1 MKQKSFSKGII
12 TLVFLLS
19 VSFFTLFANATTAY
33 AAGTPKLNVKS
44 KAIVKG
50 KDYALKVYNLS
61 ETQTVTFTV
70 ADEKIASV
78 DETGVVTALS
88 VGTTVVT
95 AVITDSEASD
105 SLTLE
110 CKITVGPPA
119 LFILFSR
126 LEAEMVVGDRSLMSW
141 MIAPLNTVE
150 LPKFSS
156 SAPEVASVS
165 AGGIVTAKS
174 AGTAYIFAQLNN
186 GFFSACCIT
195 VTDVP
200 EVIEEPEEMIVSEE
214 AVASEAEPE
223 AVAEAAEV
231 SEPVAVAEDEADAET
246 EAVSEPTESVEATE
260 VTEDAESAESSESK
274 ESTFADFLIN
284 LNSNFTNGD
293 NTSEN
298 TGAETAQ

>member
-1 MKQKSFSKGII
+1 MKQRSFSKGII

-19 VSFFTLFANATTAY
+19 VSFFTLFASAATAY

-70 ADEKIASV
+70 KDEAVASV
-78 DETGVVTALS
+78 DEFGVVTALS

-95 AVITDSEASD
+95 AVIEDSEA
-105 SLTLE
+105 TEPVALE

-126 LEAEMVVGDRSLMSW
+126 LEAEMTVGERTMMTW
-141 MIAPLNTVE
+141 MIAPLNTAE

-174 AGTAYIFAQLNN
+174 AGTAYIFAQLDN
-186 GFFSACCIT
+186 GQFGACRIT
-195 VTDVP
+195 VN
-200 EVIEEPEEMIVSEE
+200 EALEPTEE
-214 AVASEAEPE
+214 AEVT
-223 AVAEAAEV
+223 AVAE
-231 SEPVAVAEDEADAET
+231 VAEMPVEEEAQ
-246 EAVSEPTESVEATE
+246 
-260 VTEDAESAESSESK
+260 
-274 ESTFADFLIN
+274 STFADFLIN
-284 LNSNFTNGD
+284 LNANFTNGD

-298 TGAETAQ
+298 TGADTAQ

>member
-19 VSFFTLFANATTAY
+19 VSLFTIFASAATAY

-70 ADEKIASV
+70 ADAEVASV
-78 DETGVVTALS
+78 DESGVVTALS
-88 VGTTVVT
+88 IGTTVVT
-95 AVITDSEASD
+95 AVIEDSEASEE
-105 SLTLE
+105 TEPVALE

-119 LFILFSR
+119 LFILFSH
-126 LEAEMVVGDRSLMSW
+126 LEMEMEVGQRSMMSW

-174 AGTAYIFAQLNN
+174 AGTAYIFAQLDN
-186 GFFSACCIT
+186 GHFGACRIT
-195 VTDVP
+195 VN
-200 EVIEEPEEMIVSEE
+200 EALELIEEPEEE
-214 AVASEAEPE
+214 AT
-223 AVAEAAEV
+223 VAEAAEV
-231 SEPVAVAEDEADAET
+231 PTAEEEP
-246 EAVSEPTESVEATE
+246 
-260 VTEDAESAESSESK
+260 K
-274 ESTFADFLIN
+274 STFADFLIN
-284 LNSNFTNGD
+284 LNANFTNGD

>member
-1 MKQKSFSKGII
+1 MKQRRFSKGII

-19 VSFFTLFANATTAY
+19 VGLFTLLANASTAY
-33 AAGTPKLNVKS
+33 AAGTPKLNVKT

-70 ADEKIASV
+70 KDEDIASV

-88 VGTTVVT
+88 IGTTVVT
-95 AVITDSEASD
+95 AVIEDSEASE
-105 SLTLE
+105 SAEPVVLE
-110 CKITVGPPA
+110 CKVTVGPPA

-126 LEAEMVVGDRSLMSW
+126 LEREMVVGQRSLMSW

-174 AGTAYIFAQLNN
+174 AGTAYIFAQLDN
-186 GFFSACCIT
+186 GHFGACRIT
-195 VTDVP
+195 VSEELELIGEPLEASVTDV
-200 EVIEEPEEMIVSEE
+200 
-214 AVASEAEPE
+214 
-223 AVAEAAEV
+223 AEV
-231 SEPVAVAEDEADAET
+231 SEVEDNT
-246 EAVSEPTESVEATE
+246 EQVEVE
-260 VTEDAESAESSESK
+260 EEKSS
-274 ESTFADFLIN
+274 STFADFLIN
-284 LNSNFTNGD
+284 LNANFTNGD

-298 TGAETAQ
+298 TGADTAQ

>member
-1 MKQKSFSKGII
+1 MKQRRFSKGII

-19 VSFFTLFANATTAY
+19 VSLITLFANASTAY

-70 ADEKIASV
+70 EDEEIASV
-78 DETGVVTALS
+78 DESGVVTALS
-88 VGTTVVT
+88 IGTTVVT
-95 AVITDSEASD
+95 VVIEDSEVSEPTAPVV
-105 SLTLE
+105 LE

-126 LEAEMVVGDRSLMSW
+126 LEMEMSIGQRTMMSW

-156 SAPEVASVS
+156 SDPEVASVS

-174 AGTAYIFAQLNN
+174 AGTAYIFAQLDN
-186 GFFSACCIT
+186 GHFGACRIT
-195 VTDVP
+195 
-200 EVIEEPEEMIVSEE
+200 VSEE
-214 AVASEAEPE
+214 LEITEE
-223 AVAEAAEV
+223 IDETAVAEVAA
-231 SEPVAVAEDEADAET
+231 
-246 EAVSEPTESVEATE
+246 EPTEEGT
-260 VTEDAESAESSESK
+260 

-284 LNSNFTNGD
+284 LNANFTNGD

-298 TGAETAQ
+298 TGADTAQ

>member
-1 MKQKSFSKGII
+1 MKQNRFSKGII

-19 VSFFTLFANATTAY
+19 VSFFALFASASTAY

-70 ADEKIASV
+70 ADAEVASV
-78 DETGVVTALS
+78 DESGVVTALS
-88 VGTTVVT
+88 IGTTVVT
-95 AVITDSEASD
+95 AVIEDSEASEE
-105 SLTLE
+105 TEPVALE

-126 LEAEMVVGDRSLMSW
+126 LELEMTVGDRTMMSW

-174 AGTAYIFAQLNN
+174 AGTAYIFAQLDN
-186 GFFSACCIT
+186 GHFGACRIT
-195 VTDVP
+195 VN
-200 EVIEEPEEMIVSEE
+200 EALELIEEPEEE
-214 AVASEAEPE
+214 AT
-223 AVAEAAEV
+223 VAEAAEV
-231 SEPVAVAEDEADAET
+231 PTAEEEP
-246 EAVSEPTESVEATE
+246 
-260 VTEDAESAESSESK
+260 K
-274 ESTFADFLIN
+274 STFADFLIN
-284 LNSNFTNGD
+284 LNANFTNGD

>member
-1 MKQKSFSKGII
+1 MKPKRFSKGII

-19 VSFFTLFANATTAY
+19 VSFFTLLASATTAY

-70 ADEKIASV
+70 ADEEIASV
-78 DETGVVTALS
+78 DEHGVVTALS
-88 VGTTVVT
+88 IGTTVVT
-95 AVITDSEASD
+95 AVIGDSEA
-105 SLTLE
+105 TEPVALE

-126 LEAEMVVGDRSLMSW
+126 LELEMAVGDRSMMSW

-174 AGTAYIFAQLNN
+174 AGTAYIFAQLDN
-186 GFFSACCIT
+186 GHFGACRIT
-195 VTDVP
+195 VNEALELTEDA
-200 EVIEEPEEMIVSEE
+200 EV
-214 AVASEAEPE
+214 AD
-223 AVAEAAEV
+223 VAEAAV
-231 SEPVAVAEDEADAET
+231 MPADE
-246 EAVSEPTESVEATE
+246 EAQ
-260 VTEDAESAESSESK
+260 
-274 ESTFADFLIN
+274 STFADFLIN
-284 LNSNFTNGD
+284 LNANFTNGD
-293 NTSEN
+293 NTSEH
-298 TGAETAQ
+298 TGADTAQ

>member
-1 MKQKSFSKGII
+1 MKQRRFSKGII

-19 VSFFTLFANATTAY
+19 VSLFTLFASASTAY
-33 AAGTPKLNVKS
+33 AAGTPKLNVKT

-70 ADEKIASV
+70 KDEDIASV

-88 VGTTVVT
+88 IGTTVVT
-95 AVITDSEASD
+95 AVIEDSESAEPVV
-105 SLTLE
+105 LE
-110 CKITVGPPA
+110 CKVTVGPPA

-126 LEAEMVVGDRSLMSW
+126 LEREMVVGQRSLMSW

-174 AGTAYIFAQLNN
+174 AGTAYIFAQLDN
-186 GFFSACCIT
+186 GQFGACRIT
-195 VTDVP
+195 
-200 EVIEEPEEMIVSEE
+200 VSEE
-214 AVASEAEPE
+214 LELLEVPEEA
-223 AVAEAAEV
+223 AVAETAE
-231 SEPVAVAEDEADAET
+231 EPVVEET
-246 EAVSEPTESVEATE
+246 
-260 VTEDAESAESSESK
+260 K
-274 ESTFADFLIN
+274 STFADFLIN
-284 LNSNFTNGD
+284 LNANFTNGD

>member
-1 MKQKSFSKGII
+1 MKQRRFSKGII

-19 VSFFTLFANATTAY
+19 VSLFTLFANASTAY
-33 AAGTPKLNVKS
+33 AAGTPKLNVKT

-70 ADEKIASV
+70 KDEDIASV

-88 VGTTVVT
+88 IGTTVVT
-95 AVITDSEASD
+95 AVIEDSESAEPVV
-105 SLTLE
+105 LE
-110 CKITVGPPA
+110 CKVTVGPPA

-126 LEAEMVVGDRSLMSW
+126 LEREMVVGQRSLMSW

-174 AGTAYIFAQLNN
+174 AGTAYIFAQLDN
-186 GFFSACCIT
+186 GHFGACRIT
-195 VTDVP
+195 VSEALELIDEPEEASVTDVA
-200 EVIEEPEEMIVSEE
+200 E
-214 AVASEAEPE
+214 ASEIEDAT
-223 AVAEAAEV
+223 
-231 SEPVAVAEDEADAET
+231 EPVE
-246 EAVSEPTESVEATE
+246 VEE
-260 VTEDAESAESSESK
+260 EKSP
-274 ESTFADFLIN
+274 STFADFLIN
-284 LNSNFTNGD
+284 LNANFTNGD

-298 TGAETAQ
+298 TGADTAQ

>member
-1 MKQKSFSKGII
+1 MKQRRFSKGII

-19 VSFFTLFANATTAY
+19 VSFFTLFANAVTAY

-70 ADEKIASV
+70 KDEAVASV
-78 DETGVVTALS
+78 DEFGVVTALS

-95 AVITDSEASD
+95 AVIEDSEA
-105 SLTLE
+105 TEPVALE

-126 LEAEMVVGDRSLMSW
+126 LEAEMTVGERIMMTW
-141 MIAPLNTVE
+141 MIAPLNTAE

-156 SAPEVASVS
+156 SDPEVASVS

-174 AGTAYIFAQLNN
+174 AGTAYIFAQLDN
-186 GFFSACCIT
+186 GQFGACRIT
-195 VTDVP
+195 VNEALELTEED
-200 EVIEEPEEMIVSEE
+200 EV
-214 AVASEAEPE
+214 A
-223 AVAEAAEV
+223 AVAEAAEIPAEE
-231 SEPVAVAEDEADAET
+231 EPQ
-246 EAVSEPTESVEATE
+246 
-260 VTEDAESAESSESK
+260 
-274 ESTFADFLIN
+274 STFADFLIN
-284 LNSNFTNGD
+284 LNANFTNGD

-298 TGAETAQ
+298 TGADTAQ